1 MLKTILKVKNLPTC
15 ARFAAT
21 ATLNRTEKQ
30 DPLLVALDCVAVGG
44 RSFLTSRCLPD
55 QKTPFQTFV
64 QLHLLVD
71 NAQYSNFAQ
80 QMSLIATYS

>member
-1 MLKTILKVKNLPTC
+1 MCQGTVLWKSQLCSGHN
-15 ARFAAT
+15 
-21 ATLNRTEKQ
+21 Q
-30 DPLLVALDCVAVGG
+30 DPLLGALDCVAVGG
-44 RSFLTSRCLPD
+44 RSFLTSRCLPG